1 MALGRGGHS
10 TKGMQRARQ
19 DDYSDEDD
27 YDVRAAAPMRL
38 ARQAID
44 RMGLRACRLPSSAR
58 TCARIAAA
66 LAGCRAHSGE
76 LHVHQPPH
84 LTHWLLA
91 QDDDDYE
98 EEDDGEEEYDDEDD
112 DDDEDDY
119 DDYDD
124 DDDDD
129 DIPTVCDARRGGGG
143 GGGCGL
149 QVAVGPVARQVA

>member
-27 YDVRAAAPMRL
+27 CDVRAAAPMRL

-66 LAGCRAHSGE
+66 LVWQGVVRTVASSTCTSH
-76 LHVHQPPH
+76 
-84 LTHWLLA
+84 
-91 QDDDDYE
+91 
-98 EEDDGEEEYDDEDD
+98 
-112 DDDEDDY
+112 
-119 DDYDD
+119 
-124 DDDDD
+124 
-129 DIPTVCDARRGGGG
+129 PT
-143 GGGCGL
+143 
-149 QVAVGPVARQVA
+149 